1 MDMRIGS
8 AVSAASQ
15 ANPATVQG
23 QVSISVLKMSLDQVE
38 ETGAFMIKMM
48 EQSVNPGLG
57 QNIDVRI

>member
-1 MDMRIGS
+1 M
-8 AVSAASQ
+8 VSAASQ

-38 ETGAFMIKMM
+38 ETGASMIKMM